1 MGQNVLEIR
10 IFHVFFKGTAVCF
23 HHCVFSL
30 SSLCPGLCSAVSA
43 LRCFTTW
50 QLSKHWMWLRHDP
63 GSVRD
68 SELYP
73 KIVLQSKGLH
83 FPLILTQRPG
93 TCLLVKNS
101 WSLTGDVVCVI
112 CIQKPENREHTKCVA
127 KTSFFVH
134 CISVRWIACENSL
147 VVKTIGPCF
156 FVCNHNCRQKKK
168 EPQQK
173 SWIADLIVL
182 CLLNNNNDTRL
193 LLNQCCAII

>member
-1 MGQNVLEIR
+1 MGQNVLKIR
-10 IFHVFFKGTAVCF
+10 IFHVFFRGTAVCF
-23 HHCVFSL
+23 HCVFSL

-83 FPLILTQRPG
+83 FCQILTQRPG
-93 TCLLVKNS
+93 TCMLVKNS

-112 CIQKPENREHTKCVA
+112 CIQKPENREHTKCVFCPLHQC
-127 KTSFFVH
+127 K
-134 CISVRWIACENSL
+134 I
-147 VVKTIGPCF
+147 
-156 FVCNHNCRQKKK
+156 NCMWKQPSSEDYRTMFNVFHIFADCLQ
-168 EPQQK
+168 PQ
-173 SWIADLIVL
+173 L
-182 CLLNNNNDTRL
+182 
-193 LLNQCCAII
+193 